1 MLLMVAFLA
10 VGFVACGG
18 DDTTTEEV
26 TTQEVTTAEQTTEE
40 VTTQEVTTSENAAPV
55 LAGVEDIVVAL
66 ELDGTFDPLDGVT
79 ATDEE
84 DGDLTDAVTYTGTV
98 NLSVT
103 GDYTLVYS
111 VSDEEGVVTT
121 ATRVVKV
128 ELQTYA
134 NGFYN
139 YKFASTE
146 LRHTFMAVAENY
158 LLHTMYA
165 GIPLFDSGSYVMYDA
180 RVSLPVSVYVPVMG
194 YSAIFGTMTADDST
208 VLMDDGEL
216 GDAGVYTYRTTIG
229 ANPGTFNQ
237 WLYDTSTDSTMM
249 GYYYDAPY
257 VYHFNDDKTGYEV
270 VPSMAT
276 SSPVAVD
283 GRTTETGKE
292 VSYTWEFTLRDD
304 LVWYFHPDTNAAFIA
319 TLNPVDY
326 EITATDF
333 VETFKLALQE
343 KWFRAVSGGGDF
355 VTSSQAIVNAGAFS
369 DGTTAWENVGIK
381 IIGEDDLTIQFT
393 FIDEQSEW
401 NVRYWLSSFVT
412 TPINLELYNYL
423 ENDGDENTTYGT
435 DNLTVG
441 YTGAYYVDYYES
453 DLELIYLVNP
463 EYHNPTEYFFDS
475 ILMYVKTDP
484 DLIWAMFE
492 EGLLDG
498 AAIPTAKYY
507 EVKDYPGVMPVPGAT
522 IYRMM
527 INGLG
532 TVEAQQELFPDS
544 EWIPE
549 PILANQD
556 FKLAMSYAI
565 DREYLATVVMKTRQ
579 PSIYLFSTAYLVDPE
594 MGVAYRDTEA
604 GQTVATDMAPDTFGY
619 NFDAARALYERAL
632 DDLVAAGVYQNGTA
646 ANPTYIN
653 IEFNVFADSESQEA
667 MAEYIVLAFE
677 TAFRS
682 SNHYIYV
689 NVDWYP
695 KDFPGIYYDYM
706 MIGDFD
712 LSVGG
717 ISGSTLDAASFLD
730 TYCSDNRSGFTLNWG
745 IDTSVAEIPVN
756 FTDDYGIERYEY
768 WSFDAIVSALNG
780 EIFLI
785 DGEEADVPA
794 PILDDVTPTTATFT
808 IRQFDNVAY
817 DNLTYTVQ
825 YYDMND
831 DAYYDLEGYIN
842 IPAES
847 ATITVEGL
855 EPYFYG
861 YYVDRNIA
869 YKGDYIIVVNFDYKQ
884 FEGKSGSSACPW
896 FATDGLLGWGT
907 ITEGVT
913 ATTTSVTID
922 LTVPDYTATVTS
934 ITVLVYADWSDPSAT
949 IDFSDQTAVS
959 ITGLTAGI
967 TYYVYVEYD
976 DGNWDAFRV
985 DTATE

>member
-1 MLLMVAFLA
+1 MFLMVAFLA

-18 DDTTTEEV
+18 DTTTEEV
-26 TTQEVTTAEQTTEE
+26 TTVEQTTEEPTTEE
-40 VTTQEVTTSENAAPV
+40 VTTSENSSPV
-55 LAGVEDIVVAL
+55 IAGVEDAIVAL
-66 ELDGTFDPLDGVT
+66 QLDGTFDPLDGVT

-84 DGDLTDAVTYTGTV
+84 DGDLTDEVTFTGTV

-111 VSDEEGVVTT
+111 VQDEDGAVTT
-121 ATRVVKV
+121 ATRVVTV

-146 LRHTFMAVAENY
+146 LRHTFMAIAENY
-158 LLHTMYA
+158 LLHNMYA
-165 GIPLFDSGSYVMYDA
+165 GVPLFDSGSYVMYDS
-180 RVSLPVSVYVPVMG
+180 RVSLPVSEYVPVMG
-194 YSAIFGTMTADDST
+194 YGAIFGSMTNDDST
-208 VLMDDGEL
+208 VLMDDGNL

-257 VYHFNDDKTGYEV
+257 VYHYTDDKTGYAV

-276 SSPVAVD
+276 AAPVSVD

-304 LVWYFHPDTNAAFIA
+304 LEWFFHPDTNAAFIA
-319 TLNPVDY
+319 TLTPADY

-333 VETFKLALQE
+333 VETFKLALEE

-381 IIGEDDLTIQFT
+381 IVGDDDLTIQFT

-412 TPINLELYNYL
+412 TPINLELYDYL
-423 ENDGDENTTYGT
+423 LNDGDTNTNYGT
-435 DNLTVG
+435 TNLTIG
-441 YTGAYYVDYYES
+441 YTGAYYVDYYEA
-453 DLELIYLVNP
+453 DLELIYLENP
-463 EYHNPTEYFFDS
+463 SYHNPTEYFYDS

-532 TVEAQQELFPDS
+532 TVEAQQEMFPDS
-544 EWIPE
+544 DWVPE

-594 MGVAYRDTEA
+594 MGIAYRETEQ
-604 GQTVATDMAPDTFGY
+604 GLTVATDMAPDTFGY
-619 NFDAARALYERAL
+619 NFDAARALYEIAL
-632 DDLVAAGVYQNGTA
+632 DQLVADGVYQNGTA

-695 KDFPGIYYDYM
+695 KDYPGIYYDYM
-706 MIGDFD
+706 MVGDFD

-745 IDTSVAEIPVN
+745 IDTSVAEIPIN
-756 FTDDYGIERYEY
+756 FTDDYGVERYEL

-785 DGEEADVPA
+785 DGEEAEIPA
-794 PILDDVTPTTATFT
+794 ARVDDITPTTVTFT
-808 IRQFDNVAY
+808 IAQFGNVAY
-817 DNLTYTVQ
+817 DNITYTVQ
-825 YYDMND
+825 YYDIND
-831 DAYYDLEGYIN
+831 DAYYDLPGYID
-842 IPAES
+842 IVPTAGVV
-847 ATITVEGL
+847 TVEGL
-855 EPYFYG
+855 VPYFYG
-861 YYVDRNIA
+861 YDATHALTYQ
-869 YKGDYIIVVNFDYKQ
+869 GDYQIVVNFEYKQ
-884 FEGKSGSSACPW
+884 FEGKSGSSTCPW
-896 FATDGLLGWGT
+896 FTTDPLFGWGFFPEDLMT
-907 ITEGVT
+907 LD
-913 ATTTSVTID
+913 ATSAILD
-922 LTVPDYTATVTS
+922 LTVEDYDAAITSVVVYLYVTPY
-934 ITVLVYADWSDPSAT
+934 TTDAGAT
-949 IDFSDQTAVS
+949 IDFTDKTAVS
-959 ITGLTAGI
+959 ITGLTAG
-967 TYYVYVEYD
+967 TAYVVYVTYD
-976 DGNWDAFRV
+976 DGNWDGFKITTPA
-985 DTATE
+985 A